1 MPRPTRWSL
10 LAVLVALPAVAP
22 FHAAPRG
29 IIAPPQRARRAAA
42 PCLKAPEYIFE
53 VSPDRTRIKFGCR
66 QQTVTMVKPEAE
78 GSLQDFVASSSDV
91 MVMSSWDAG
100 QVRRVEGEDDIYCI
114 KVEEFN
120 FVALRFE
127 VELTV
132 RCTLDERTTTASLE
146 SLGFRLIGPGL
157 ERLADVIDV
166 TVSGKLRPTA
176 PEARICALNGYVEF
190 VASGELPEVLRPVPE
205 AAIQAAAKQ
214 MSELLIRAAAERFGE
229 RVPKAYAKWARD
241 RAAA

>member
-1 MPRPTRWSL
+1 
-10 LAVLVALPAVAP
+10 
-22 FHAAPRG
+22 
-29 IIAPPQRARRAAA
+29 
-42 PCLKAPEYIFE
+42 
-53 VSPDRTRIKFGCR
+53 
-66 QQTVTMVKPEAE
+66 MVKPEAE

-132 RCTLDERTTTASLE
+132 QCTLDERTTTASLE

-176 PEARICALNGYVEF
+176 PEAKSCSM
-190 VASGELPEVLRPVPE
+190 VASSLSRRASCPRCCAPCRRPPS
-205 AAIQAAAKQ
+205 KRPP
-214 MSELLIRAAAERFGE
+214 SR
-229 RVPKAYAKWARD
+229 
-241 RAAA
+241 